1 MRRERHHRYAH
12 VKREQSKT
20 QKQTRTHQVANQ
32 WAAAVPVAVQ
42 QNFRMLKLRAKTIIS
57 PDFTGVK
64 SLFVAYS

>member
-1 MRRERHHRYAH
+1 MIGTHMSNESKA
-12 VKREQSKT
+12 KRKNNP
-20 QKQTRTHQVANQ
+20 RTHQVANQ

-57 PDFTGVK
+57 PNCTGVK

>member
-1 MRRERHHRYAH
+1 
-12 VKREQSKT
+12 
-20 QKQTRTHQVANQ
+20 VANQ

-64 SLFVAYS
+64 SLLLADS